1 MISSYI
7 VIMTERASLSHE
19 SKTVATL
26 AATEKTGCWLGRER
40 PPRESLCLVA
50 QMGAAGTFSPL
61 HPLRGLI
68 ETLKSKNSHEPDSS
82 IHCHACTHLFPWR
95 LWCESRETLQCLPP
109 CQTERETQGLN
120 FAPTHGEHIEK
131 LLFIWAPAYKLPL
144 PTFREPQLGTQIQQ
158 TAPSSLVVV
167 LAGVA

>member
-50 QMGAAGTFSPL
+50 QMEAAGTFSPL
-61 HPLRGLI
+61 HPLHGLI
-68 ETLKSKNSHEPDSS
+68 GTLKSKNSHEPDSS
-82 IHCHACTHLFPWR
+82 THCLVRFPKP
-95 LWCESRETLQCLPP
+95 LATISRWVGEPDYTLPGMHSP
-109 CQTERETQGLN
+109 IPME
-120 FAPTHGEHIEK
+120 A
-131 LLFIWAPAYKLPL
+131 
-144 PTFREPQLGTQIQQ
+144 
-158 TAPSSLVVV
+158 VV
-167 LAGVA
+167 

>member
-50 QMGAAGTFSPL
+50 QMEAAGTFSPL

-109 CQTERETQGLN
+109 CQTEREKQGVIMLQPMAN
-120 FAPTHGEHIEK
+120 TLKSSFLSGHLHTNCPSQ
-131 LLFIWAPAYKLPL
+131 LF
-144 PTFREPQLGTQIQQ
+144 GN
-158 TAPSSLVVV
+158 PS
-167 LAGVA
+167 